1 MRYYRNSRYNYSC
14 SYCRRGV
21 DFFSDRCGSC
31 RRSIGWGG
39 ARPGDNIKA
48 IKGMLWI
55 LLVAFIWIEVI
66 EPVRAYI
73 ASVLDLLL
81 THV

>member
-1 MRYYRNSRYNYSC
+1 MKYYRNSKYNYSC

-31 RRSIGWGG
+31 RKSLGWGG
-39 ARPGDNIKA
+39 ARPGENLKA
-48 IKGMLWI
+48 VQGFIWI
-55 LLVAFIWIEVI
+55 LLAAFIWFEVV
-66 EPVRAYI
+66 EPAYRYI
-73 ASVLDLLL
+73 SEGLDLLL